1 MRERRG
7 QMNERKERGKIW
19 IKGWIASDETGLEP
33 AKHTASLGII
43 YIYIYIVRSI
53 LMTYLATKFDCNV
66 RLFISLKVL
75 LSL

>member
-19 IKGWIASDETGLEP
+19 IKGWMASDETGLEP

-43 YIYIYIVRSI
+43 
-53 LMTYLATKFDCNV
+53 
-66 RLFISLKVL
+66 
-75 LSL
+75 

>member
-19 IKGWIASDETGLEP
+19 IKGWVASDETGLEP

-43 YIYIYIVRSI
+43 YIYIYIYCSK
-53 LMTYLATKFDCNV
+53 YPHD
-66 RLFISLKVL
+66 L
-75 LSL
+75 LSHQIRL